1 MSRVL
6 KNSTGSLQVH
16 RAGMGIYSQ
25 DWKSEEIKGEKGG
38 DRDED
43 GGGGT

>member
-1 MSRVL
+1 
-6 KNSTGSLQVH
+6 
-16 RAGMGIYSQ
+16 MGIYSQ

-43 GGGGT
+43 GGGVLNYSCAETSLPRRLKSEYL